1 MKISKYFSSNSSV
14 ILLLFI
20 IVVLLSVFYEIP
32 TIEYA
37 SNCDGNINLLQIQN
51 LRK

>member
-1 MKISKYFSSNSSV
+1 MKLSKNCDCNLSV
-14 ILLLFI
+14 ISMLFI
-20 IVVLLSVFYEIP
+20 IVVLLSIFYEIP

-37 SNCDGNINLLQIQN
+37 SNTDGQINVFQIHN